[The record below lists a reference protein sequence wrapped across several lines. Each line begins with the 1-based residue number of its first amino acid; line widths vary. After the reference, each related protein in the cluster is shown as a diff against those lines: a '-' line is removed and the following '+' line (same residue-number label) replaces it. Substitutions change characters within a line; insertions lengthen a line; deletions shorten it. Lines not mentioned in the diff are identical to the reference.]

1 MEKLIYAADDDA
13 NICEILKTFLEDA
26 GYRVKVFSTGD
37 ALFEEFVKT
46 PSDLVVLDIMMPGND
61 GIIICKKL
69 REISHIPIILL
80 TAKDSDLDYIL
91 GINSGGDDYLIKPFR
106 PSILITKIKS
116 IFRRMDMERSRHGE
130 YEDKAVSFA
139 DLYYEL
145 KHHGIFCNKK
155 NLGLTATE
163 LSLLKYMIQSAG
175 SAISRDELLNKIWG
189 INAEVET
196 RAADE
201 TVSRIRQK
209 MRNVKSKAIIS
220 TIWGF
225 GYKLEVKE

>member
-37 ALFEEFVKT
+37 ALFEEFAKT

-106 PSILITKIKS
+106 PSILITKI
-116 IFRRMDMERSRHGE
+116 
-130 YEDKAVSFA
+130 
-139 DLYYEL
+139 
-145 KHHGIFCNKK
+145 
-155 NLGLTATE
+155 
-163 LSLLKYMIQSAG
+163 
-175 SAISRDELLNKIWG
+175 
-189 INAEVET
+189 
-196 RAADE
+196 
-201 TVSRIRQK
+201 
-209 MRNVKSKAIIS
+209 
-220 TIWGF
+220 
-225 GYKLEVKE
+225 